1 MPRIGIEPRTG
12 TLWISS
18 CISSSTNPPNT
29 IIWLLSTKTV
39 VSIVLLFV
47 IKSVVPVRGPA
58 TPETSCF
65 ISKITEFPSLIC
77 GFIESLIPTSSLDV
91 VLKGFVL
98 FEPKLSPVVMGISWP
113 ITVDASSL
121 SIANSDV
128 VVKILEFLS
137 ASIALIIAIILS
149 SSSDILPIPA
159 IMPWEF
165 KSELAAIFEKLALS
179 PDSIADP
186 VKPSRSGP
194 VPFWNL
200 VIPIGISPSSAPAKI
215 VSTPKLL
222 AAVSESS
229 TTIASTN
236 TWALLISSLDI
247 RFFMVAIFDSSLDTT
262 TEFVGAWYVTI
273 GFSDSEEINLEAIE
287 LTIPATS
294 SASAYLRYITATE
307 PSLIA
312 SASNCW
318 SVSLIMFV
326 VIELA
331 DTITEFDALKE
342 IATKLFIVGLFWDFS
357 FSRILTASTDDR
369 FFKSTIV
376 TLAVLSSSND
386 STTSVILS
394 TLLFLSTISK
404 ELIDAILE
412 TFACLP
418 AIGLISGKSSTEDLF
433 LSSITLVINS
443 PPDSP
448 EFWSLVA
455 SFSGTILTKF
465 SSLRALKPLTCIVRK

>member
-1 MPRIGIEPRTG
+1 
-12 TLWISS
+12 
-18 CISSSTNPPNT
+18 
-29 IIWLLSTKTV
+29 
-39 VSIVLLFV
+39 
-47 IKSVVPVRGPA
+47 
-58 TPETSCF
+58 
-65 ISKITEFPSLIC
+65 
-77 GFIESLIPTSSLDV
+77 
-91 VLKGFVL
+91 
-98 FEPKLSPVVMGISWP
+98 MGISWP
-113 ITVDASSL
+113 ITVEASSL
-121 SIANSDV
+121 SIANNDV

-137 ASIALIIAIILS
+137 ASMALMIAIMLS

-159 IMPWEF
+159 IIPWEF
-165 KSELAAIFEKLALS
+165 KSELAAIFEKFALS

-186 VKPSRSGP
+186 VKPNRSGP

-247 RFFMVAIFDSSLDTT
+247 RFFIVAIFDSSLDTT
-262 TEFVGAWYVTI
+262 TELVGAWCVTI

-294 SASAYLRYITATE
+294 SALAYLRYITATE

-312 SASNCW
+312 SASNCL

-342 IATKLFIVGLFWDFS
+342 IATKLLIVGLFWALS
-357 FSRILTASTDDR
+357 FSKILTASTDER
-369 FFKSTIV
+369 FFKSIMETA
-376 TLAVLSSSND
+376 AVLSWSRANIKSA
-386 STTSVILS
+386 ILS
-394 TLLFLSTISK
+394 TLLALSTIK
-404 ELIDAILE
+404 IEFIDAMLE

-418 AIGLISGKSSTEDLF
+418 AIGLSIGN
-433 LSSITLVINS
+433 SSIEDRLLSPIILVINS
-443 PPDSP
+443 PS
-448 EFWSLVA
+448 ESAELLSLVA
-455 SFSGTILTKF
+455 SFSGTILTKL
-465 SSLRALKPLTCIVRK
+465 SSFIALNPFTWIVLKYTSQTSSDESDELEKIVTLPLTLGSRMIVFLEKFAISWVTFLISTSS

>member
-1 MPRIGIEPRTG
+1 
-12 TLWISS
+12 
-18 CISSSTNPPNT
+18 
-29 IIWLLSTKTV
+29 
-39 VSIVLLFV
+39 
-47 IKSVVPVRGPA
+47 
-58 TPETSCF
+58 
-65 ISKITEFPSLIC
+65 
-77 GFIESLIPTSSLDV
+77 
-91 VLKGFVL
+91 
-98 FEPKLSPVVMGISWP
+98 
-113 ITVDASSL
+113 
-121 SIANSDV
+121 
-128 VVKILEFLS
+128 
-137 ASIALIIAIILS
+137 
-149 SSSDILPIPA
+149 
-159 IMPWEF
+159 MPWEF

-236 TWALLISSLDI
+236 TCALLISSFDI
-247 RFFMVAIFDSSLDTT
+247 RFFIVAIFDSSLDTT

-294 SASAYLRYITATE
+294 SALAYLRYITATE

-312 SASNCW
+312 SSSNCW

-342 IATKLFIVGLFWDFS
+342 MATKLLIVGLFWDFN
-357 FSRILTASTDDR
+357 FSRILTASTD
-369 FFKSTIV
+369 
-376 TLAVLSSSND
+376 
-386 STTSVILS
+386 
-394 TLLFLSTISK
+394 
-404 ELIDAILE
+404 
-412 TFACLP
+412 
-418 AIGLISGKSSTEDLF
+418 
-433 LSSITLVINS
+433 
-443 PPDSP
+443 
-448 EFWSLVA
+448 
-455 SFSGTILTKF
+455 
-465 SSLRALKPLTCIVRK
+465 